1 MIHLYIAYYNQLR
14 PALQTTFGTKNRLLP
29 YQMHRKPHSVRKT
42 APCRTNRTANR
53 IPYEKPPLT
62 VPNALRTAFRTKKRL
77 LPYQPR
83 PVPHLVEFHT
93 QHILHNTLAS

>member
-1 MIHLYIAYYNQLR
+1 MIHLYIAYYNQPR
-14 PALQTTFGTKNRLLP
+14 PALQSTFGTKNRLLP
-29 YQMHRKPHSVRKT
+29 YQPHCELHSVRKT
-42 APCRTNRTANR
+42 VSCTNRTANR
-53 IPYEKPPLT
+53 IPYEKTPPA
-62 VPNALRTAFRTKKRL
+62 VPNAPQTAFRTKNRL